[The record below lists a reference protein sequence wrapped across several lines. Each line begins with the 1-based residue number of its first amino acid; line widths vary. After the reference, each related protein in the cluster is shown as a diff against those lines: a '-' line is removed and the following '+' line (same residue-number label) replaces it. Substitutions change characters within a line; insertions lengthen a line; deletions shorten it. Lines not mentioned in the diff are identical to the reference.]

1 MTGTEPPVSRSGQ
14 AHTRRWI
21 IVALVAVALLIGTLT
36 VFVLVSDR
44 AVIHDGPGTAVISW
58 TPVRQD
64 LSGGDLSPAP
74 QPFTAVL
81 DGRTASGTSTTV
93 LTTESAPHADSS
105 TDREGGTF
113 PVFHYRGRLA
123 GHAFDLTVG
132 YRLVPPSDL
141 AGTEGLHPSLPATE
155 FTVQGTYDG
164 MPVRAT
170 ITSPVGDGPSASAPA
185 RLVGTIGH
193 WKVTG
198 RIPRPTGTSSRQ
210 SVTAH
215 FVVSG

>member
-36 VFVLVSDR
+36 VLVLVSDR
-44 AVIHDGPGTAVISW
+44 AVIQDGPGTAVISW

-64 LSGGDLSPAP
+64 LSGGDLSPAA

-81 DGRTASGTSTTV
+81 DGHSASGTSTTV
-93 LTTESAPHADSS
+93 LTTGTAPHAVSS
-105 TDREGGTF
+105 TGRDGGAV
-113 PVFHYRGRLA
+113 PVFQYRGRLA
-123 GHAFDLTVG
+123 GHAFDLTVS
-132 YRLVPPSDL
+132 YRLVQPSDL
-141 AGTEGLHPSLPATE
+141 AGTEGLHPNLPATE
-155 FTVQGTYDG
+155 FTIQGTYDG

-170 ITSPVGDGPSASAPA
+170 IAAPGGDGPSASEPA

-198 RIPRPTGTSSRQ
+198 RIPPPTGSPSRQ